1 MLFVSSSFRYMKK
14 LWKSPLFPRLGC
26 GWTGPMVIQ
35 RVSDSR
41 SFPSL
46 ESKVDKSMLAKIKPL
61 HLERIGAQPS
71 RKEGIQ
77 TFVTSP
83 RQKWRPEL
91 WSQVTVDF
99 DTDGSEKN
107 SSHKGFFNTQL
118 VIRLLKV
125 KRHIVLGTKISIHI
139 PSSLVVE
146 QMSFP
151 SNGGTWAHAHIQA
164 YFGLMTWFFLSRLLT
179 APFETFL
186 KINVRC

>member
-1 MLFVSSSFRYMKK
+1 
-14 LWKSPLFPRLGC
+14 
-26 GWTGPMVIQ
+26 MVIQ

-91 WSQVTVDF
+91 RSQVTVDF

-107 SSHKGFFNTQL
+107 SPHKGFFNTQL
-118 VIRLLKV
+118 VIRLLQV
-125 KRHIVLGTKISIHI
+125 KRHIVLKTQISIHI

-151 SNGGTWAHAHIQA
+151 SNGGIWTPHPWRA
-164 YFGLMTWFFLSRLLT
+164 YQM
-179 APFETFL
+179 
-186 KINVRC
+186 VQ